1 MSTVLLDT
9 NIVSFILKRDTRAA
23 AYAPILYGNRLAI
36 SFMTAAELYQWSV
49 ARKWGASR
57 IQLLEQRI
65 ASYLLIPPDL
75 DLCRAWG
82 QLRAEC
88 QVQGLTIDS
97 QDAWI
102 AATALRYS
110 LPLVTHNPDHF
121 RAISG
126 LILRSTIP
134 LNP

>member
-1 MSTVLLDT
+1 MSTLLLDT

-49 ARKWGASR
+49 ARKWSMPR
-57 IQLLEQRI
+57 IQRLEQAI

-75 DLCRAWG
+75 ELCRTWG
-82 QLRAEC
+82 QLRAER
-88 QVQGLTIDS
+88 QALGLAIDS

-102 AATALRYS
+102 AATGLRYTI
-110 LPLVTHNPDHF
+110 PLVTHNPDHF
-121 RAISG
+121 RNIPG
-126 LILRSTIP
+126 LDVRSIITP
-134 LNP
+134 